1 MLVVTEGEEVCVLKV
16 HQAFHKATFFQN
28 LARLIETTLMEDPP
42 VFELPWCLVLGLR
55 TRHHWQFFSTT
66 YYTILNTNYSFF
78 KFTSLTLNQ
87 NNVPM
92 IWYSIRGIWRFYRS
106 KNLEGIL
113 KGKSALP
120 SPVSCPELW
129 NPGLEF
135 TWL

>member
-1 MLVVTEGEEVCVLKV
+1 MGYNGARTVYIIFKPELLHTLKSSDLN
-16 HQAFHKATFFQN
+16 FLLYIGLYEN
-28 LARLIETTLMEDPP
+28 
-42 VFELPWCLVLGLR
+42 WCLVLGL
-55 TRHHWQFFSTT
+55 HASYHWQLFSPTR
-66 YYTILNTNYSFF
+66 YTIWNTNYSFF
-78 KFTSLTLNQ
+78 KFTSINLNQ

-113 KGKSALP
+113 KGKSVLP